1 MAIVEMALVGTL
13 LVFLLFGI
21 LIFGYLMSFRQNMT
35 QAAAE
40 GARAGAVAAS
50 GQAQSQATAAV
61 SNAVGAFGQTCGSGG
76 MVCTIPAPTTCTNNP
91 SATCITVTLTFHYSQ
106 HPLLPD
112 VPLISPFLPTDIV
125 TSSVAEVNT

>member
-50 GQAQSQATAAV
+50 GQARAQAISAA

-76 MVCTIPAPTTCTNNP
+76 MVCTIADPVPCTNNT
-91 SATCITVTLTFHYSQ
+91 SVMCITVTLTFHYSQ

-112 VPLISPFLPTDIV
+112 VPLISAFLPTDIV
-125 TSSVAEVNT
+125 TTSVAEVNT

>member
-1 MAIVEMALVGTL
+1 MVEMALVGTL

-50 GQAQSQATAAV
+50 GHAQADATSAV
-61 SNAVGAFGQTCGSGG
+61 SNAVAAFGQTCGSGG
-76 MVCTIPAPTTCTNNP
+76 MVCDIPVPTTCTNNL

-112 VPLISPFLPTDIV
+112 VPLVSAFLPTDIV
-125 TSSVAEVNT
+125 TTSVAEINS